1 MTTQSHL
8 PGLRPALSGLPP
20 TLQPHAVLAFA
31 PPTDRRRS
39 AALAAG
45 VYALLAGGVIW
56 LAQAAPAA
64 VKITPPVKVDPV
76 YIGPPPTT
84 PQPPAARQTATP
96 HVDTPPVEV
105 PPPTMVDRI
114 PETPTELPHQDLSN
128 DPPAPMPSPAS
139 TGASGDAAAVGGP
152 LAISGD
158 TVRVLRQVSPAYPPL
173 AIAARKQGEVVVRMV
188 IDPTGVP
195 VSAEAVSGPQVFFGP
210 AVAAARQ
217 WRFSPATQ
225 NGQAVPA
232 TFLLTLKFILR

>member
-20 TLQPHAVLAFA
+20 TLQPHAVMAIA

-56 LAQAAPAA
+56 FARAAPAVVNTMPPQDRVVIYQDPGPTQA
-64 VKITPPVKVDPV
+64 PPVGPVAPTHPSDPIHLTVTPPTLVDP
-76 YIGPPPTT
+76 
-84 PQPPAARQTATP
+84 
-96 HVDTPPVEV
+96 
-105 PPPTMVDRI
+105 I
-114 PETPTELPHQDLSN
+114 PETPTNPFNPTTSF
-128 DPPAPMPSPAS
+128 DPPAVLQNPAS
-139 TGASGDAAAVGGP
+139 IGPASEAAGGGP

-158 TVRVLRQVSPAYPPL
+158 AVRVLRQVSPAYPPL